1 MRKIIDRVFTF
12 DGLIVGRVYLLED
25 DDGLTIIDSGL
36 GLAARRVLRQL
47 ARSGRSS
54 SDVKRI
60 LITHGHTDHVGG
72 LAALKEATGAQ
83 VIVSAYERSYI
94 EGKKPILTPKRDQVP
109 PLART
114 MSPGKPIMLTPVSVD
129 HVVTDGD
136 VLTEVLGGLHVVS
149 TPGHAPGHLAFW
161 QPAMRILFC
170 GDVVMN
176 MIRLRLPFAAYTP
189 DMKQNKRSLK
199 RLVDLDPEIICFGH
213 GPPFKTNA
221 AERLRSFAAKVGAV

>member
-25 DDGLTIIDSGL
+25 DDGFTIIDSGL

-47 ARSGRSS
+47 AGSGRSP

-83 VIVSAYERSYI
+83 VIVSAYERVYI
-94 EGKKPILTPKRDQVP
+94 EGKKPIVGPKRDQVP
-109 PLART
+109 PLAR
-114 MSPGKPIMLTPVSVD
+114 MMVSKPQTLPPVLVD
-129 HVVTDGD
+129 RVVTDGD

-149 TPGHAPGHLAFW
+149 TPGHTPGHLAFW
-161 QPAMRILFC
+161 QPQMRILFC

-189 DMKQNKRSLK
+189 DMKQNKRSIK
-199 RLVDLDPEIICFGH
+199 RIVDLDPEIICFGH

-221 AERLRSFAAKVGAV
+221 AARLRAFAAKVGAV